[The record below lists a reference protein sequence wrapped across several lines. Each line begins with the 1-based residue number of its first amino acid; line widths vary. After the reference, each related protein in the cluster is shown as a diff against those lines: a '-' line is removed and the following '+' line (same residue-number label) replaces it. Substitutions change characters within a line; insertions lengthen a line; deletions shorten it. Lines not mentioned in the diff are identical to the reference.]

1 MNLRG
6 ALRLV
11 STGPE
16 RHALQAG
23 EVDAVIDAAGGNVFL
38 LPEAKR
44 ALSSRG
50 SEPANGLL
58 AALPRDDYGRLLA
71 GLDLVPLAGGE
82 VLYQPGE
89 RIRHVYFPN
98 DAVVAL
104 LVVME
109 EKSLQVGLVGH
120 EGMVGVPLALGADR
134 ASVRAV
140 VQGSGSAL
148 RMKAAG
154 LVEELGRCAPLRRE
168 LRRYAHAELVMARQ
182 TAGCGRFHGIAERL
196 ACSLLMTHDRVRADR
211 LQLTQDVLADALGVR
226 RVGVTVAAMALQR
239 RGLIE
244 YHRGQIRVLD
254 RKGLEAAACRCYAIF
269 SALAR

>member
-1 MNLRG
+1 MNLRH

-16 RHALQAG
+16 RQALQAG
-23 EVDAVIDAAGGNVFL
+23 ELDAVVDAASGNVFL

-50 SEPANGLL
+50 GEPANGLL
-58 AALPRDDYGRLLA
+58 AALPRKDYQRLLA
-71 GLDLVPLAGGE
+71 GLDLVPLTCGE

-98 DAVVAL
+98 DALVAL
-104 LVVME
+104 LVVMD
-109 EKSLQVGLVGH
+109 EKSQQVGLVGR
-120 EGMVGVPLALGADR
+120 EGMVGVSLALGADR

-154 LVEELGRCAPLRRE
+154 LVEELGCCAPLRRE
-168 LRRYAHAELVMARQ
+168 LQRYAHAELVQARQ
-182 TAGCGRFHGIAERL
+182 AAGCGRFHEIEERL
-196 ACSLLMTHDRVRADR
+196 ACWLLMTHDRVRADR
-211 LQLTQDVLADALGVR
+211 LELTHDVLADSLGVR

-254 RKGLEAAACRCYAIF
+254 RKGLEAAACRCYPIV
-269 SALAR
+269 SALAG

>member
-1 MNLRG
+1 MSLTR

-50 SEPANGLL
+50 GEPANGLL
-58 AALPRDDYGRLLA
+58 AALPRQDYVRLLA
-71 GLDLVPLAGGE
+71 ELDLVPLACGE
-82 VLYQPGE
+82 VLHQPGE
-89 RIRHVYFPN
+89 RLRHVYFLN
-98 DAVVAL
+98 DALVAL

-109 EKSLQVGLVGH
+109 EKSLQVGLVGR

-140 VQGSGSAL
+140 VQGAGSAL
-148 RMKAAG
+148 RMKAAALG
-154 LVEELGRCAPLRRE
+154 QELGRCAPLRRE
-168 LRRYAHAELVMARQ
+168 LQRYAHVRLVQARQ
-182 TAGCGRFHGIAERL
+182 TAGCSRFHEIEGRL
-196 ACSLLMTHDRVRADR
+196 ASWLLMTHDRVRTDH
-211 LQLTQDVLADALGVR
+211 LQLTHEVLAEMLGVR
-226 RVGVTVAAMALQR
+226 RVGVTNAAFALQR
-239 RGLIE
+239 RGLIN
-244 YHRGQIRVLD
+244 YRRGEIRVLD
-254 RKGLEAAACRCYAIF
+254 RKGLEAAACLCYPIVR
-269 SALAR
+269 ALAG

>member
-1 MNLRG
+1 MNLSR

-16 RHALQAG
+16 RQALQAG

-50 SEPANGLL
+50 GEPANGLL
-58 AALPRDDYGRLLA
+58 AALPRQHYQRLLA
-71 GLDLVPLAGGE
+71 ELDLVPLASGE

-89 RIRHVYFPN
+89 RMRYVYFPN

-104 LVVME
+104 LVVMD
-109 EKSLQVGLVGH
+109 EKSLQVGLVGR
-120 EGMVGVPLALGADR
+120 EGMVGVPLALGAEK

-154 LVEELGRCAPLRRE
+154 LAAELGRCAPLQRE
-168 LRRYAHAELVMARQ
+168 LQRYAHAKLVQARH
-182 TAGCGRFHGIAERL
+182 TAGCGRFHEIEARL
-196 ACSLLMTHDRVRADR
+196 ACWLLMTHDRVRADR
-211 LQLTQDVLADALGVR
+211 LQLTHEFLADMLGVR
-226 RVGVTVAAMALQR
+226 RVGVTNAATALQR

-244 YHRGQIRVLD
+244 YRRGEIRVLE
-254 RKGLEAAACRCYAIF
+254 RKGLEAAACRCYPIV
-269 SALAR
+269 SALAG